1 MFDYLFAINY
11 LAEVAEFDSEASLAR
26 FGLVN
31 PCDQYILSLDVAVE
45 SPQLWVVQKMDGISH
60 LETDLNPFLK
70 SQV

>member
-26 FGLVN
+26 FGLVT

-45 SPQLWVVQKMDGISH
+45 SPQL
-60 LETDLNPFLK
+60 
-70 SQV
+70 